1 MAFVW
6 DEKKAASNLLKH
18 GIEFGFATRVFKDP
32 NQFEWPDDR
41 VEYGEERFNVVGLVD
56 GSDILVTYTM
66 RGDDIRILSA
76 RMANRYEREDYWG
89 N

>member
-6 DEKKAASNLLKH
+6 DEKKAASNLRKH
-18 GIEFGFATRVFKDP
+18 GIEFGFAIRVFNDP

-41 VEYGEERFNVVGLVD
+41 FEYGEERFNVVGLVD
-56 GSDILVTYTM
+56 GSEILVTYTM

-76 RMANRYEREDYWG
+76 RMANRHEREDYWG
-89 N
+89 S